1 MDRVK
6 SAVHKNCLSTRSL
19 LTMAAMSALERLVCF
34 LILDVVVVVVV
45 VAMAMEGVVVRAV
58 VAAAVVRKLLMRKLA
73 RLVDDEK
80 SMDR

>member
-34 LILDVVVVVVV
+34 LILDVVVVVA